1 MHSNVTTVL
10 FVTSVQDIHIM
21 SCYQTQTRD
30 WACRAAR
37 SVMDAEL
44 PIHEDFVLYKE
55 YKPVVHAAGI
65 VRSAACSQTA
75 SFLCNADHG
84 VIQLLLKHLT
94 RSSYN
99 VECGLL
105 ASALANILGR
115 CASGNIPL
123 VHCVA
128 KQLVDHKAVNILKD
142 VLERAD
148 QRQQAFYPRDNSGD
162 GLPAVYM
169 CLMHILALHHQADH
183 RACQQMAHEAALALQ
198 DLNAGILQPA
208 QESRH
213 SGTEWYKLVA
223 KAKKV
228 LESLPQL
235 AAQSAEAIHTATAQE
250 E

>member
-84 VIQLLLKHLT
+84 VFNC
-94 RSSYN
+94 SS
-99 VECGLL
+99 
-105 ASALANILGR
+105 SI
-115 CASGNIPL
+115 
-123 VHCVA
+123 
-128 KQLVDHKAVNILKD
+128 
-142 VLERAD
+142 
-148 QRQQAFYPRDNSGD
+148 
-162 GLPAVYM
+162 
-169 CLMHILALHHQADH
+169 
-183 RACQQMAHEAALALQ
+183 
-198 DLNAGILQPA
+198 
-208 QESRH
+208 
-213 SGTEWYKLVA
+213 
-223 KAKKV
+223 
-228 LESLPQL
+228 
-235 AAQSAEAIHTATAQE
+235 
-250 E
+250 